1 MVQFLIVDDGSSL
14 ESKISP
20 PPPRLSIEFVIVGG
34 AIAGITAAVSLARAG
49 HKVTLLDNDPNLFKV
64 RTRPSCSP
72 NININISHV
81 QYIRAP
87 WAEDVEWLQT
97 RRDCSIGGGWRRP
110 SAQPPSSLQVCSS
123 QDVRLVPFSVSALH
137 DKHVSISLVQ
147 VLTA

>member
-64 RTRPSCSP
+64 RTRRYCSP
-72 NININISHV
+72 NININIHPCIIYKSPMGGGCRV
-81 QYIRAP
+81 APDATRLFYQWGMEEALRAASIKSTGVLFARCTSRPFFRFRAP
-87 WAEDVEWLQT
+87 
-97 RRDCSIGGGWRRP
+97 
-110 SAQPPSSLQVCSS
+110 
-123 QDVRLVPFSVSALH
+123 
-137 DKHVSISLVQ
+137 
-147 VLTA
+147 